1 MKLLRAFI
9 KKVLFPGFITL
20 GGTLPFLVWILTSL
34 WKGSWEFELVTSIF
48 SLFAAY
54 IIVVTNL
61 AWREFKEND
70 KSKLIDYIAQK
81 LEDAEDF
88 ATGMSSREK
97 RRRGISRE
105 ERIMDGKYTR
115 YFWDDVKQNI
125 PSQYRA
131 ILYKNHGY
139 YSLNWDEDGFKL
151 HNHYKNN
158 LYKLHDMLIKD

>member
-1 MKLLRAFI
+1 MKLFWSFI
-9 KKVLFPGFITL
+9 KKLIFPWFITL
-20 GGTLPFLVWILTSL
+20 GGTFPLLFWVLISL
-34 WKGSWEFELVTSIF
+34 WKGSWEFELVNSIF

-61 AWREFKEND
+61 AWREFKEKD
-70 KSKLIDYIAQK
+70 KSALLVYIAKK

-105 ERIMDGKYTR
+105 ERIVDGEEAR

-131 ILYKNHGY
+131 ILYRNHGD
-139 YSLNWDEDGFKL
+139 YSLSWDEDGFKL